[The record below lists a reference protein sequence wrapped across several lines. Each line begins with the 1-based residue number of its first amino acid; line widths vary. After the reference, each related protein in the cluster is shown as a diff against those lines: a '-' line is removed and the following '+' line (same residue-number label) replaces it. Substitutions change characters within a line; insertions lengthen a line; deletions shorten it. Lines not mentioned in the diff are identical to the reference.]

1 MSELRAI
8 GENVWVVERPQRFF
22 GLEVGC
28 KMTVVRLADGN
39 LWLHSPVALDA
50 ELRRELESL
59 GPVRYA
65 VAPNRFHHLHAG
77 EVERLYPEARLFIAE
92 GVQDKRPDL
101 ASAPRLGEQAPREWA
116 EEIEQTYFE
125 GRPME
130 NECVFF
136 HRPSRTLVLCDLAFN
151 FGPRAPLV
159 TRLFMRLMG
168 GYGELRP
175 SRLDPLLIK
184 NREQARASLDRILG
198 WDFERIVVAHG
209 EVLEAGGRETLR
221 RGYAWL

>member
-1 MSELRAI
+1 MSELRPV
-8 GENVWVVERPQRFF
+8 GENLWVVERPQRFW

-28 KMTVVRLADGN
+28 KMTVIRLEGGG
-39 LWLHSPVALDA
+39 LWLHSPVAIDA
-50 ELRRELESL
+50 ELRRELETL
-59 GPVRYA
+59 GQVRFA

-77 EVERLYPEARLFIAE
+77 EVEPAFPGSRLFIADRVE
-92 GVQDKRPDL
+92 EKRPDL
-101 ASAPRLGEQAPREWA
+101 ASAPHLGEQAPPEWA
-116 EEIEQTYFE
+116 GQIEQTYFE

-136 HRPSRTLVLCDLAFN
+136 HRSSRTLVLCDLAFN
-151 FGPRAPLV
+151 FGPRAPLA

-168 GYGELRP
+168 GYGEFRP

-184 NREQARASLDRILG
+184 NRAQARASLDRILG
-198 WDFERIVVAHG
+198 WDFEHVVVSHG
-209 EVLEAGGRETLR
+209 EVLESGGRQALR